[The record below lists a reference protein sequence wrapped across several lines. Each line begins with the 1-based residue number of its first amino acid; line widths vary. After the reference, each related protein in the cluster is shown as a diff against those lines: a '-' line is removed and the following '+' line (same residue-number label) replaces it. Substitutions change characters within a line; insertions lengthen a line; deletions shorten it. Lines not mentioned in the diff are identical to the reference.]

1 MLASKRILATCNHKR
16 SGVYLFPRVPS
27 AVMDTTNEYF
37 LNEDT
42 FGQWIAENIVR
53 GNDFNF
59 ESSSD
64 LYASWSSYADRVGGE
79 PGTQKAFVE
88 AFNNRGYTPHR
99 TNSGRGFK
107 GISLERPNYTG
118 DRRYGS

>member
-1 MLASKRILATCNHKR
+1 
-16 SGVYLFPRVPS
+16 
-27 AVMDTTNEYF
+27 

-64 LYASWSSYADRVGGE
+64 LYASWSSYADRVGG
-79 PGTQKAFVE
+79 GA
-88 AFNNRGYTPHR
+88 R
-99 TNSGRGFK
+99 TAQSSQHHPSGWPRQ
-107 GISLERPNYTG
+107 
-118 DRRYGS
+118 